1 MKLSKNTLAILK
13 NCSSI
18 NSNLMLKAGNTLA
31 SISPSKWVYAE
42 YQIEESFPQDFGIYD
57 LHEFISVMSIFDS
70 PELEFDGNVM
80 YISEGKNRVRYGS
93 ADAGVLIVPKSSP
106 KFPANPDV
114 CFELS
119 RDNLAQITRAASILK
134 VPFVS
139 IVGDSNTISIVVQDK
154 NNPNSNQFQ
163 IEVGETEFTFSVNL
177 KVELMK
183 MMSESY
189 EVCLSA
195 EKRAC
200 KLVGE
205 DKLYL
210 LAWETDS
217 TFSK

>member
-18 NSNLMLKAGNTLA
+18 NTNLMIKEGNVVST
-31 SISPSKWVYAE
+31 ISPSKWVYAE
-42 YQIEESFPQDFGIYD
+42 YQIEEYFPQDFGIYD
-57 LHEFISVMSIFDS
+57 LHEFISVTSIFND
-70 PELEFDGNVM
+70 PDIEFDGNVM
-80 YISEGKNRVRYGS
+80 YISEGKNKIRYGS
-93 ADAGVLIVPKSSP
+93 ADAGVLIAPKSSP
-106 KFPANPDV
+106 KFPPAPDV

-119 RDNLAQITRAASILK
+119 KENLAQITRAASILK

-139 IVGDSNTISIVVQDK
+139 IVGEDGVISIVVLDK
-154 NNPNSNQFQ
+154 TNPNSNQFM
-163 IEVGETEFTFSVNL
+163 IEVGQTEYSFTVNL

-183 MMSESY
+183 MMPETY
-189 EVCLSA
+189 EVCMSA
-195 EKRAC
+195 DKRAC

-217 TFSK
+217 TFTK